1 MYSIIKIYVHQ
12 KIYEELNFKTTSLK
26 DNKIS
31 NKSNKE

>member
-1 MYSIIKIYVHQ
+1 MFIKKYMKNKFLKQ
-12 KIYEELNFKTTSLK
+12 LTLK